1 MFGELLDE
9 LREEREAI
17 AHRQQVAFSL
27 GVVAKLAWNVT
38 LWMSIFFLIG
48 AAMLA
53 KMVLYMALGGKGWR

>member
-9 LREEREAI
+9 LRQEREEI
-17 AHRQQVAFSL
+17 AHRQKVAFSI

-38 LWMSIFFLIG
+38 LWAIIFFVIG

-53 KMVLYMALGGKGWR
+53 KMILTMAVGGKGWR

>member
-1 MFGELLDE
+1 MFGELLEE
-9 LREEREAI
+9 LRQEREEI
-17 AHRQQVAFSL
+17 AHRQKVAFSL

-38 LWMSIFFLIG
+38 LWTTIFFLIG